1 MTDLFMNGR
10 RLQFGLSRRT
20 ILRAAVT
27 SMMAPAILRT
37 TTAFAQEKL
46 AGSGEVVVYS
56 YGGSFTEGVRRH
68 VYGPFTKATGIKVV
82 DVVADLSEPQVKAMH
97 QAGRIDWDIA
107 YVQPQN
113 YPTMQQAG
121 MFEPVDYSLWDE
133 ESLAGT
139 SPRSRLKDAVSIFTV
154 GMVLAYDRRS
164 FPQTGPQNWTDFW
177 NVQQFAGPR
186 GLYGAEATRNMVSAL
201 LADGVA
207 PKDIWPLTDDKI
219 DRALKKLT
227 EIKPH
232 ITKWWTA
239 GGEPIQLLT
248 NREYAMTNAYDGRVL
263 AAVRQGVPIKLVWDG
278 VYVRPNYATILKGG
292 PNTANAQKLIAFLN
306 RAQIAA
312 GWTQGTGYP
321 GPNLNQLDHLPADL
335 IPLLNINPE
344 YASKA
349 VFEDSG
355 WLAAKRPDGKTNV
368 DHMQERWLAWR
379 TQ

>member
-1 MTDLFMNGR
+1 MTDSFMNGR
-10 RLQFGLSRRT
+10 REQSVLNRRAL
-20 ILRAAVT
+20 LRGGIATMVV
-27 SMMAPAILRT
+27 PAIMGLTR
-37 TTAFAQEKL
+37 AFAQEKL
-46 AGSGEVVVYS
+46 AGRGEVVIYS
-56 YGGSFTEGVRRH
+56 YGGSFTEGVRRY
-68 VYGPFTKATGIKVV
+68 VYEPFTKATGIKVV

-113 YPTMQQAG
+113 HPPMQAAG
-121 MFEPVDYSLWDE
+121 MFEPIDYSLWDE

-139 SPRSRLKDAVSIFTV
+139 PPRSRLKDAIAIFTV
-154 GMVLAYDRRS
+154 GMVLSYDQRA
-164 FPQTGPQNWTDFW
+164 FPHAGPQNWADFW
-177 NVQQFAGPR
+177 NIKKFAGPR
-186 GLYGAEATRNMVSAL
+186 GLYGSEATRNVVSAL
-201 LADGVA
+201 VADGLG

-248 NREYAMTNAYDGRVL
+248 NREYAMTNAYDGRLL
-263 AAVRQGVPIKLVWDG
+263 AAIRQGVPIKMVWDG
-278 VYVRPNYATILKGG
+278 VYIRPNYATILKGG
-292 PNTANAQKLIAFLN
+292 PNTANAQRLIAFLN
-306 RAQIAA
+306 RAKIAA

-321 GPNLNQLDHLPADL
+321 GPNTNQLDYLPPDL
-335 IPLLNINPE
+335 IPLLNVNPE
-344 YASKA
+344 YAARA
-349 VFEDSG
+349 VFEDSE
-355 WLAAKRPDGKTNV
+355 WLASKRPDGKTNV